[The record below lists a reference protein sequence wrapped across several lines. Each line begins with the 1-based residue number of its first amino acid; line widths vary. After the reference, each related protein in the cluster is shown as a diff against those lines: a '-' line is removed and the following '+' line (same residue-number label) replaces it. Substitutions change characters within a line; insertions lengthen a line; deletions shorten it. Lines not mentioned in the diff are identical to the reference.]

1 MSFTGYNEVSEAA
14 LDNLANG
21 PERIAFIKFDRN
33 LSELLGRL
41 ANYPR
46 NNSFGILVIELT
58 AFSIASLR
66 SAQFLSKAG
75 FAGQVAPVLRQS
87 LEAIAY
93 ALLFANSKEY
103 AQAWLDRE
111 IDSGQKQKILGIDRK
126 IGTFLKIK
134 NENLFNLWRHSKRWL
149 RLGQFLRAIHIRSE
163 VQHGNLQGSLLIAET
178 FLDGDWFYGLLTA
191 TKT

>member
-126 IGTFLKIK
+126 IGPFLKIT
-134 NENLFNLWRHSKRWL
+134 NENLFNLWRHSKE
-149 RLGQFLRAIHIRSE
+149 RS
-163 VQHGNLQGSLLIAET
+163 NCNM
-178 FLDGDWFYGLLTA
+178 
-191 TKT
+191 